1 MPKFWSLISN
11 GKYRVGCTGQTVYIY
26 DQNGT
31 ELVKFKDLPY
41 AYTAAFS
48 PKGDI
53 FVVKSTAGRIAV
65 YSLDEP
71 CLIQKFRFSKVDG
84 SQDDIFC
91 FSPDGEWF
99 YNIERHGKSIILL
112 YPSIGRA
119 ISLWSGD
126 CLRQIRRP
134 KSAP

>member
-11 GKYRVGCTGQTVYIY
+11 GKYKVGCTGQTVYIY

-31 ELVKFKDLPY
+31 ELAKFKDLPY

-65 YSLDEP
+65 YSLAD
-71 CLIQKFRFSKVDG
+71 
-84 SQDDIFC
+84 
-91 FSPDGEWF
+91 
-99 YNIERHGKSIILL
+99 
-112 YPSIGRA
+112 
-119 ISLWSGD
+119 LW
-126 CLRQIRRP
+126 
-134 KSAP
+134 KNN